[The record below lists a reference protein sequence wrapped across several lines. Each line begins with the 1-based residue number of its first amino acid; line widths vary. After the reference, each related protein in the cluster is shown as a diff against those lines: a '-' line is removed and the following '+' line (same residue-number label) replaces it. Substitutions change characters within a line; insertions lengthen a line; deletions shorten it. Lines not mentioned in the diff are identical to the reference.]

1 MDMHDFH
8 EQHPEIFQL
17 PELPPYWTF
26 NKTVDVSMFIDAY
39 MHILFLGYM
48 KAIATII
55 KSYMKDKHKTQYFLH
70 LLNVKITDIKNHNS
84 LNLLLNKG

>member
-39 MHILFLGYM
+39 MHILFLGCI
-48 KAIATII
+48 KAIVSII
-55 KSYMKDKHKTQYFLH
+55 K
-70 LLNVKITDIKNHNS
+70 
-84 LNLLLNKG
+84 